1 MVAKAIQHVNFTRNL
16 NCTVYTAIFFIIEEV
31 KEIIFVFSQE
41 TMIIM
46 IFFYFNII

>member
-1 MVAKAIQHVNFTRNL
+1 MVAKAIQHVKLTRNL

-41 TMIIM
+41 TMKVL
-46 IFFYFNII
+46 